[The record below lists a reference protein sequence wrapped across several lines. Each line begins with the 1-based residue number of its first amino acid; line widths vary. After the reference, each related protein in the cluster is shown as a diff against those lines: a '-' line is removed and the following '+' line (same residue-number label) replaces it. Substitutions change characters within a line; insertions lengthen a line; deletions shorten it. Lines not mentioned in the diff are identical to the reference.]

1 MLFST
6 YKCLFTA
13 MLLFCAYCS
22 WRTKWNTLRK
32 VAHSMII
39 SLFWKRENE
48 AGDLTTLACLK
59 RVHSNR
65 NRDPRYLRILQSTNF
80 VLIRYVIL
88 YPSRLCLVR
97 FLLLC
102 RISDTSQ
109 LLLNQLKKMFLCV
122 MFLLRR
128 LFGQHKGKTVES
140 ALIFCRQIFSF
151 VFQSIFKTFLN
162 TNKSVHLYW
171 YSAEVN
177 FIQLI
182 KKRISFHLPRL
193 KNLRN

>member
-32 VAHSMII
+32 VAHSMIM

-48 AGDLTTLACLK
+48 AGHLTTLACLK

-65 NRDPRYLRILQSTNF
+65 NRDPRYLRILQSTKF
-80 VLIRYVIL
+80 VLIRYIIL

-122 MFLLRR
+122 TFLLRM
-128 LFGQHKGKTVES
+128 LFGQQKRKTVEN
-140 ALIFCRQIFSF
+140 ALIFCRQVFRLFFNQFLSYFSTPIS
-151 VFQSIFKTFLN
+151 QYTCIG
-162 TNKSVHLYW
+162 
-171 YSAEVN
+171 
-177 FIQLI
+177 IQH
-182 KKRISFHLPRL
+182 K
-193 KNLRN
+193 